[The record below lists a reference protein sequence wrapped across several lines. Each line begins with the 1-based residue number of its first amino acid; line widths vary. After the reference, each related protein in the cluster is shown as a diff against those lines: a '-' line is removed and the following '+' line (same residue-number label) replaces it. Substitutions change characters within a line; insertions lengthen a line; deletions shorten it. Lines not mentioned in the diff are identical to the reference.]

1 MNSVTTTELSPRH
14 LEIRELYSKIQKTY
28 EIPVSLTHIADQTGI
43 PNHQLSAWVNRGV
56 EPRPENFEYARQRLQ
71 ELLYARQQLQEL
83 LDKRQVTHAATAE
96 LKFAKGFFAKSY
108 TENPWTGMR
117 PLYRRRTLY
126 LAITLSS
133 IAGVLSTL
141 LFQHFLY

>member
-14 LEIRELYSKIQKTY
+14 LEIRELYGKIQKTY
-28 EIPVSLTHIADQTGI
+28 EIPVSLTHIADQTRI

-71 ELLYARQQLQEL
+71 ELL
-83 LDKRQVTHAATAE
+83 DKRQVTHAATAE
-96 LKFAKGFFAKSY
+96 LQFAKGFFAKIY
-108 TENPWTGMR
+108 TEDPWTGMR

>member
-14 LEIRELYSKIQKTY
+14 LEIRELYGKIQKTY

-71 ELLYARQQLQEL
+71 ELL
-83 LDKRQVTHAATAE
+83 DKRQVTHAATAK
-96 LKFAKGFFAKSY
+96 LQFAKGFLAKSY
-108 TENPWTGMR
+108 TEDPWTGMR

-141 LFQHFLY
+141 LFQHFLC